1 MEDLPA
7 FELLETLLYEPQS
20 GFYLLS
26 CHLERLVEAAKY
38 FIEYTNSDHF
48 QACLKSDFLDAV
60 ETELERAVEA
70 CGRDNPQRVRLTVA
84 FDGTTRATSVVI
96 NINNQPGLL
105 YVSLDNVPTSTV
117 NNPFVLHKTTHRNVY
132 EDARRRVV
140 SRFPSL
146 PIFDVVIYNEQDQ
159 VTECSIANIAV
170 EYNEDGKS
178 VWKTPPVECGLLPG
192 VMRRRLI
199 EKGELTPAAI
209 SVEELKRAQKEG
221 RRIKCFNS
229 VRKEYDVILVQDS

>member
-26 CHLERLVEAAKY
+26 YHLERLIEAAKY
-38 FIEYTNSDHF
+38 FIKYTNSDNF
-48 QACLKSDFLDAV
+48 QACLKSDFLNVV

-70 CGRDNPQRVRLTVA
+70 CDRDNFQRVRLTVA
-84 FDGTTRATSVVI
+84 FDGATRATSVVI
-96 NINNQPGLL
+96 NPNVNQPGRL
-105 YVSLDNVPTSTV
+105 YVSLDNVPTSTM
-117 NNPFVLHKTTHRNVY
+117 NNPFVLHKTTHRSVY
-132 EDARRRVV
+132 ESAKRRVV

-170 EYNEDGKS
+170 EYHEDGKS
-178 VWKTPPVECGLLPG
+178 VWKTPAVECGLLPG
-192 VMRRRLI
+192 VMRRLLI
-199 EKGELTPAAI
+199 EKGELIPATI
-209 SVEELKRAQKEG
+209 SVEDLKRAQK
-221 RRIKCFNS
+221 
-229 VRKEYDVILVQDS
+229 